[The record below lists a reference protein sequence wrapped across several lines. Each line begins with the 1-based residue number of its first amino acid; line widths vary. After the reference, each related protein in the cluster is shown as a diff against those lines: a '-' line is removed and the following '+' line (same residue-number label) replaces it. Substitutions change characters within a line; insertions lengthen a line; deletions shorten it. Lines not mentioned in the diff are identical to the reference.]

1 MVAHANTR
9 GMRWIV
15 RLAAAALVAVGCTK
29 LLPERYALNAP
40 ISNLM
45 WGGGIAVA
53 TPGEIDAR
61 LRAPDGYGVVVWA
74 SELPTVRFMRFTET
88 GDLLVSQPR
97 QGKITLLAR
106 DANGDG
112 RADGAQTVIEDLNR
126 PHGLDLHDGWLWIA
140 EMDAVGR
147 IRFDAATRKTS
158 GTYQRVITGLP
169 SGGNHWTRTLRVG
182 PAARLYVTVGS
193 SCNVCLEEDKR
204 RAAMLRFDMNGG
216 GMELYA
222 TGLRNAVGFD
232 WQPGTGDLYATDNG
246 RDLLGDDF
254 PPCELDKIVPG
265 GFYGWPLAN
274 GDRVPDPDYGKGH
287 EAEIA
292 KSIPPAH
299 GFHPHN
305 APLGMTFVR
314 GDGPFVGDALVALHG
329 SWNRTTKD
337 GYKVVRL
344 HWEPDGRIVESDF
357 LAGFLKDENVIGRPV
372 DVAEGPDG
380 AIYVSDDYAGAIYR
394 VAKGAVAAPAAT
406 TAPVA
411 AKDPFGG
418 MEAAERAR
426 RAQSGARMWNDGG
439 CATCH
444 DPKNAAPGMV
454 TKRLEHLSARWT
466 VDGLV
471 AFFAAPTPPMPAVER
486 PENDRRDLA
495 VYVLTEHP

>member
-1 MVAHANTR
+1 
-9 GMRWIV
+9 MRAV
-15 RLAAAALVAVGCTK
+15 AAALVAVGCTK

-40 ISNLM
+40 IANLM

-53 TPGEIDAR
+53 TPSEIDAR
-61 LRAPDGYGVVVWA
+61 LRAPDGYGVAVWA
-74 SELPTVRFMRFTET
+74 SDLPTVRFMRFTGT

-97 QGKITLLAR
+97 QGKITLLGR

-112 RADGAQTVIEDLNR
+112 RADGAQTVIEGLNR

-147 IRFDAATRKTS
+147 IRFDAATRQTS
-158 GTYQRVITGLP
+158 GTYERVITGLS

-182 PAARLYVTVGS
+182 PDERLYVTVGS
-193 SCNVCLEEDKR
+193 SCNVCLEEDAR
-204 RAAMLRFDMNGG
+204 RAAMLRFAMDGTQQ
-216 GMELYA
+216 ELYA

-232 WQPGTGDLYATDNG
+232 WQPGTGKLYATDNG

-254 PPCELDKIVPG
+254 PPCELDEIVPG
-265 GFYGWPLAN
+265 GFYGWPFAN

-292 KSIPPAH
+292 ASIPPAH
-299 GFHPHN
+299 GFRPHN

-314 GDGPFVGDALVALHG
+314 GDGPFHGDALVALHG

-337 GYKVVRL
+337 GYEVVRL

-357 LAGFLKDENVIGRPV
+357 LTGFLKDENVIGRPV

-380 AIYVSDDYAGAIYR
+380 GFYVSDDYAGAIYR
-394 VAKGAVAAPAAT
+394 VAKGASAAAAPAP
-406 TAPVA
+406 TAPAVA
-411 AKDPFGG
+411 NDPFAG
-418 MEAAERAR
+418 MDAAERAR
-426 RAQSGARMWNDGG
+426 RAKSGATLWDTLG

-444 DPKNAAPGMV
+444 DPKNAAAGMV
-454 TKRLEHLSARWT
+454 TKRLEHLGARWT

-486 PENDRRDLA
+486 PESDRRDLA